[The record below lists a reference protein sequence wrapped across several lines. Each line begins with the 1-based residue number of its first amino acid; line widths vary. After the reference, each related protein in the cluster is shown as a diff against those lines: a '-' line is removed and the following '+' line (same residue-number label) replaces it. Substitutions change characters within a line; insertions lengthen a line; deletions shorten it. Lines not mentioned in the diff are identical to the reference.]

1 MIHTVSNVR
10 VRYAET
16 DRMDVV
22 YHSNYFVWFETARIL
37 MLDQLGIPYKEMEA
51 NGYRIPVLDA
61 SAQYKQPAQF
71 DDRLEVHLFMRE
83 KPRARFRFEYE
94 IRREDTLLCKG
105 STTHGFMD
113 AEGKGL
119 RPPAEFIEKIN
130 AAWTEDS

>member
-61 SAQYKQPAQF
+61 SA
-71 DDRLEVHLFMRE
+71 
-83 KPRARFRFEYE
+83 
-94 IRREDTLLCKG
+94 
-105 STTHGFMD
+105 
-113 AEGKGL
+113 
-119 RPPAEFIEKIN
+119 
-130 AAWTEDS
+130 

>member
-37 MLDQLGIPYKEMEA
+37 MLDGLGIPYKEMESK
-51 NGYRIPVLDA
+51 GYLIPVLDA

-94 IRREDTLLCKG
+94 VRRGDTVLCTG

-113 AEGKGL
+113 SEGKGL
-119 RPPAEFIEKIN
+119 RPPTDFLEKIDE
-130 AAWTEDS
+130 AWTEN

>member
-37 MLDQLGIPYKEMEA
+37 MLDGLGIPYKEMEA
-51 NGYRIPVLDA
+51 QGYRIPVLDA
-61 SAQYKQPAQF
+61 TAQYKLPAQF

-94 IRREDTLLCKG
+94 VRRGDSLLCTG

-113 AEGKGL
+113 AEGRGL
-119 RPPAEFIEKIN
+119 RPPTEFLAKIA
-130 AAWTEDS
+130 AAWTGD